1 LIRGCLFMNFP
12 TITSV
17 TRWLLVVIGCVVLAT
32 AQPMSSA
39 ATTETPASA
48 LPAETII
55 YPKNAAEPA
64 KLVPSREHDSSR
76 SLVLVVA
83 LLLAAGGVWVLVQ
96 RRKAGPGGGRG
107 GRKLQ
112 IDETRPLGN
121 RQYLV
126 VADYDGKKFLLGVT
140 PGRIQML
147 TPLEVSA
154 AEARETKA

>member
-1 LIRGCLFMNFP
+1 MNFP

-39 ATTETPASA
+39 ATIETPAA
-48 LPAETII
+48 AHPGETII

-64 KLVPSREHDSSR
+64 KSGQDRDHDSSR
-76 SLVLVVA
+76 SLILVVA
-83 LLLAAGGVWVLVQ
+83 LALAAGGVWVLVQ
-96 RRKAGPGGGRG
+96 RRKTAPSGGRAA
-107 GRKLQ
+107 RKLQ
-112 IDETRPLGN
+112 IDETKPLGN

-147 TPLEVSA
+147 TPLEASEA
-154 AEARETKA
+154 KAREAKA

>member
-1 LIRGCLFMNFP
+1 MNFP
-12 TITSV
+12 SITSV

-32 AQPMSSA
+32 AQPMSA
-39 ATTETPASA
+39 ASNDAPAPVEPLSGQ
-48 LPAETII
+48 TVI
-55 YPKNAAEPA
+55 YPNPPA
-64 KLVPSREHDSSR
+64 DASKSVAPNEHDSSR
-76 SLVLVVA
+76 SLILVVA
-83 LLLAAGGVWVLVQ
+83 FLLAAGGVWVLVK

-126 VADYDGKKFLLGVT
+126 VADYDGEKFLLGVT

-147 TPLEVSA
+147 TPLASDEVK
-154 AEARETKA
+154 ARETKS

>member
-1 LIRGCLFMNFP
+1 MNFP
-12 TITSV
+12 PITSV

-32 AQPMSSA
+32 AQPMSA
-39 ATTETPASA
+39 ASNDAPAAVAPLSGQ
-48 LPAETII
+48 TVI
-55 YPKNAAEPA
+55 YPKNAADTTKPA
-64 KLVPSREHDSSR
+64 LAGEHDSNR
-76 SLVLVVA
+76 SLILVVA
-83 LLLAAGGVWVLVQ
+83 FLLAAGGVWLMVQ

-147 TPLEVSA
+147 TPLD
-154 AEARETKA
+154 AEAKARETKP

>member
-1 LIRGCLFMNFP
+1 MNFLP
-12 TITSV
+12 ITSV

-32 AQPMSSA
+32 AQPMSA
-39 ATTETPASA
+39 ASNDAPVGPLSDQTV
-48 LPAETII
+48 I
-55 YPKNAAEPA
+55 YPKNVAD
-64 KLVPSREHDSSR
+64 PSKPVMAGERDSGR
-76 SLVLVVA
+76 SLILVVA
-83 LLLAAGGVWVLVQ
+83 ILLAAGGVWVLVQ
-96 RRKAGPGGGRG
+96 RRRAGPGGGRG

-147 TPLEVSA
+147 TPLEI
-154 AEARETKA
+154 AEAKAREAKP

>member
-1 LIRGCLFMNFP
+1 MNFKP
-12 TITSV
+12 ITSV

-32 AQPMSSA
+32 AQPMSA
-39 ATTETPASA
+39 ASNETTA
-48 LPAETII
+48 PAEPLSGQTII
-55 YPKNAAEPA
+55 YPKNAADAAKPDPA
-64 KLVPSREHDSSR
+64 REHDSSR
-76 SLVLVVA
+76 SLILVVA
-83 LLLAAGGVWVLVQ
+83 LLLAAGGVWLTVQ

-112 IDETRPLGN
+112 IDENRPLGN

-147 TPLEVSA
+147 TPLDA
-154 AEARETKA
+154 ADTKAKEAKP

>member
-1 LIRGCLFMNFP
+1 MNFP

-48 LPAETII
+48 LPAEIII
-55 YPKNAAEPA
+55 YPKNTAEPA

-126 VADYDGKKFLLGVT
+126 VADYDGKKFLLGVC
-140 PGRIQML
+140 PGSIKML
-147 TPLEVSA
+147 TPLDGEKGQ
-154 AEARETKA
+154 EP

>member
-1 LIRGCLFMNFP
+1 MNFKP
-12 TITSV
+12 ITSV

-32 AQPMSSA
+32 AQPMSA
-39 ATTETPASA
+39 APNETPV
-48 LPAETII
+48 PAEPLSGQTII
-55 YPKNAAEPA
+55 YPKNTADAAKTDSA
-64 KLVPSREHDSSR
+64 REHDSSK
-76 SLVLVVA
+76 SLILVVA

-96 RRKAGPGGGRG
+96 RRKTGPGGGRG

-126 VADYDGKKFLLGVT
+126 VADYDGQKFLLGVT

-147 TPLEVSA
+147 TPLKDDA
-154 AEARETKA
+154 ARVGETKL